1 VRSFAVALLLGLCLA
16 VAGCGGGGS
25 EATTVSGP
33 YRYPTRVIDSFM
45 RSCTQGEPARNS
57 LCACVIDKLSYSVS
71 NRDFARVLVGR
82 EVARVK
88 KATRRAVAVCA

>member
-1 VRSFAVALLLGLCLA
+1 MRSLAVALLLGLCLA
-16 VAGCGGGGS
+16 AAGCGGGK
-25 EATTVSGP
+25 AITVSGP

-45 RSCTQGEPARNS
+45 RSCTQGKPARKS
-57 LCACVIDKLSYSVS
+57 LCACVIDKLSYTVS

-88 KATRRAVAVCA
+88 RATRRAAAACA

>member
-1 VRSFAVALLLGLCLA
+1 VRSLAVALLLGLCLA
-16 VAGCGGGGS
+16 AAGCGGGS
-25 EATTVSGP
+25 KAITVSGH

-45 RSCTQGEPARNS
+45 RTCTHGKPARNS

-88 KATRRAVAVCA
+88 RATRRAAAACA